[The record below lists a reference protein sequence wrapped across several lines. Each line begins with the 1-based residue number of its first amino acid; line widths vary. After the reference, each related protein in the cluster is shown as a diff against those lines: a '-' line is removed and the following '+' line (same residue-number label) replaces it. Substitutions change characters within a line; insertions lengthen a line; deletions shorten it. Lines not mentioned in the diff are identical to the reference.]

1 MAFGCCG
8 PANPLLTCST
18 AQTHPLRTKFSV
30 DNSFSS
36 FSGSLDLL
44 GKGSFCQKPLGAAS
58 LAQSQPDGTQGWAL
72 SRFGVTSWRTAFV
85 RRLWCIAALLPRQ
98 YRFTQVR
105 AFPWNPFL
113 MVWGCFQPAFNCR
126 GTRPCCYSCI
136 SPWAVVTGRRVLVVA
151 RFASLWGFPA
161 PRWCWERR
169 AGGKQLKC
177 GTRNYLRWPKI
188 RKQTVALW

>member
-1 MAFGCCG
+1 MLRPCQSSSHLRHSTNPSTSYKVQCWQLIFLLFGQPWSAG
-8 PANPLLTCST
+8 KGLVLPEA
-18 AQTHPLRTKFSV
+18 
-30 DNSFSS
+30 
-36 FSGSLDLL
+36 SGSCVVSPEPAWWDTGLR
-44 GKGSFCQKPLGAAS
+44 
-58 LAQSQPDGTQGWAL
+58 AL
-72 SRFGVTSWRTAFV
+72 SRFGVKSWRTAFV

-161 PRWCWERR
+161 PRRCWERR

-177 GTRNYLRWPKI
+177 GTHNYLRWPKI